1 MLDIIFAYLPS
12 TISPSTKMTHAL
24 HTALAEGIRY
34 IGIGKYGSK
43 PLPHDMVQSCCQELL
58 SGTASDLQKGAF
70 FGALV
75 MKGISE
81 TELPLESVLGK
92 GAFENHTYL
101 LGKIC
106 PDLPER
112 LYPIGI
118 KLLKGHSLGVSE
130 AYQLGAFLFSNETC
144 EGFRGMAA
152 SILRVRYETND
163 EYKGLHDA
171 ILQTYSPG
179 FQRQATTKLPI
190 IQIAEPFDG
199 VEHSYLITPLIAHF
213 FQKRGYNSVATV
225 GRTPGPKYTLNAY
238 DLFLML
244 GTWLLQDNHELLST
258 RPEYGWILDQ
268 KALSPALNAW
278 VDRRRMLIKRPF
290 LSTLEKVLNPCNAK
304 ILVTSVFHI
313 TYQMK
318 MAELAL
324 MAGFDGVMVLKR
336 GMEGS
341 LSPATA
347 RSNGILC
354 GVRTTKNHL
363 FVSNFDSDMPAFAS
377 YKTAS
382 DEQVSNL
389 TVETNAALVR
399 EFVKKGQTAEPDFDN
414 RTRYAQALYGRGLTW
429 IEEQWKTNQT
439 KNLGTTLV

>member
-1 MLDIIFAYLPS
+1 
-12 TISPSTKMTHAL
+12 MTQAH
-24 HTALAEGIRY
+24 HTALAEGIRF

-43 PLPHDMVQSCCQELL
+43 PLPTELVHSCLQELL
-58 SGTASDLQKGAF
+58 SGQAIELQKGAF
-70 FGALV
+70 FGALL
-75 MKGISE
+75 MKGVTE
-81 TELPLESVLGK
+81 AELPLQAALGN
-92 GAFENHTYL
+92 GAFENPTYL
-101 LGKIC
+101 LSKIC

-112 LYPIGI
+112 LFPIGL

-130 AYQLGAFLFSNETC
+130 AYQLGAFLFSNDSC
-144 EGFRGMAA
+144 EGFRGLAA

-179 FQRQATTKLPI
+179 FKREANTKLPI

-199 VEHSYLITPLIAHF
+199 VEHSYLITPLISNF
-213 FQKRGYNSVATV
+213 FQQKGYNSVATV

-244 GTWLLQDNHELLST
+244 GTWLLQDNHELLSA
-258 RPEYGWILDQ
+258 RPQYGWILDQ

-278 VDRRRMLIKRPF
+278 VDRRRLLIKRPF
-290 LSTLEKVLNPCNAK
+290 LSTLEKVLNPCGAK

-336 GMEGS
+336 GLEGS

-354 GVRTTKNHL
+354 GVRTAKNHL
-363 FVSNFDSDMPAFAS
+363 FVTNFDSDLPAFA
-377 YKTAS
+377 TFRT
-382 DEQVSNL
+382 DTDNEITDLN
-389 TVETNAALVR
+389 VEKNAALVKA
-399 EFVKKGQTAEPDFDN
+399 FVKNGATDLPQFDN
-414 RTRYAQALYGRGLTW
+414 QVHYSQALYGRGLAW
-429 IEEQWKTNQT
+429 IEDQWRSNE
-439 KNLGTTLV
+439 LVGY